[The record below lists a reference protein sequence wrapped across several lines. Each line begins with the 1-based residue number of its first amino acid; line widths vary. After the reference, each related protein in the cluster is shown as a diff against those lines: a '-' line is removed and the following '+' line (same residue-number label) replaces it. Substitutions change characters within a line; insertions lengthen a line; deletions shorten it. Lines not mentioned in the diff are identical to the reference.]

1 MITYHDVKQANRSTS
16 NYSQVKQACRCHTEI
31 YIFWKEYSF
40 ECMFSSYSTFLEI
53 HMHASE
59 EKVLCYKAYSRCHC
73 PCHWHAREEKKNTC
87 ITGGYELKMILFV
100 LDCDFGLRYLDHNL
114 GVSKRHQSG
123 TPNTVV
129 NATASLLY
137 SMFRIQ
143 NITKTKIRRVDTIK
157 ILRRYWEICASRP
170 QRQND

>member
-1 MITYHDVKQANRSTS
+1 
-16 NYSQVKQACRCHTEI
+16 
-31 YIFWKEYSF
+31 
-40 ECMFSSYSTFLEI
+40 
-53 HMHASE
+53 
-59 EKVLCYKAYSRCHC
+59 
-73 PCHWHAREEKKNTC
+73 
-87 ITGGYELKMILFV
+87 MILFV

-114 GVSKRHQSG
+114 GVSNRHQSG